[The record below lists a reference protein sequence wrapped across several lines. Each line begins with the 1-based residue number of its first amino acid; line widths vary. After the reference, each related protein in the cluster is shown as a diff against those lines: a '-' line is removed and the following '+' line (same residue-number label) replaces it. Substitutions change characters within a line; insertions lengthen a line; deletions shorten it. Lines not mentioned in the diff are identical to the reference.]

1 MDIYITTS
9 SMLGHDDV
17 KKLFASRTRKECA
30 LYVYCEKNTKLAIS
44 EVNELLNV
52 SKKISIEFFEISGK
66 SDFTFSIGLLVG
78 RTSAKQQIYT
88 ILPEEYEISDSVKEQ
103 CGIKTFDASEKPSR
117 ITRQRKKAVP
127 KNEPQNESATPQPQM
142 EHEAETTEDVAEET
156 AGEVKPATDSMS
168 ASVATVK
175 NSTDFK
181 EPLFFSTDAEK
192 FFYEQLNLAPNE
204 IDTSKSKEEIGR
216 IVAECMKAAADNEQL
231 LRFRLEEQFGEYGD
245 IVFERIKKNAD
256 LLKGCLFIVR
266 K

>member
-1 MDIYITTS
+1 MMDIYITTS

-30 LYVYCEKNTKLAIS
+30 LYVYCEKDTKLAIP
-44 EVNELLNV
+44 EVNELLNA
-52 SKKISIEFFEISGK
+52 SKKINIEFFEISGK

-78 RTSAKQQIYT
+78 KTSAKQQIYT

-117 ITRQRKKAVP
+117 VTRPRKKAVP
-127 KNEPQNESATPQPQM
+127 KDEPKNMSATPQPQM
-142 EHEAETTEDVAEET
+142 EHEADTTEIVGAVEE
-156 AGEVKPATDSMS
+156 AKPAVNNTSD
-168 ASVATVK
+168 SVATVK
-175 NSTDFK
+175 NSADFK

-192 FFYEQLNLAPNE
+192 FFYEQLNLEPSE
-204 IDTSKSKEEIGR
+204 IDMSKSKEEIGH
-216 IVAECMKAAADNEQL
+216 IVAECMKAAVDDEQL
-231 LRFRLEEQFGEYGD
+231 LRFRLEEQFGEYSD
-245 IVFERIKKNAD
+245 IVLERIKKNAD